1 MSEQKKE
8 PWRELCELAAVEQD
22 PQKLHQ
28 LAREIVRV
36 LEAREQR
43 SPQPSSSTDSTTQT
57 AGQFDSTER

>member
-8 PWRELCELAAVEQD
+8 PWRELCALAAVEQD

-28 LAREIVRV
+28 LAREIIRV

-43 SPQPSSSTDSTTQT
+43 SPQPSSSTDPTTEP
-57 AGQFDSTER
+57 AGQHDSTER